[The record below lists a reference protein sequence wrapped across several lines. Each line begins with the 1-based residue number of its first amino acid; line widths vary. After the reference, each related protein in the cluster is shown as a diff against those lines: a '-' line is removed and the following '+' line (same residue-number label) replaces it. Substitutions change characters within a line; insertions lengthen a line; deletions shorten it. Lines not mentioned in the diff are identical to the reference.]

1 MANPKFNV
9 GEVVILQSNK
19 SPHLN
24 GEYTVLA
31 IVYNGGTYQG
41 YNCDFNR
48 PFVYDI
54 GLNPPGKKPHLAV
67 EEVLRKRHQP
77 GDMSYSQLIKSLDR
91 PVKHNQ
97 LGDA

>member
-1 MANPKFNV
+1 MTSPKFHV

-31 IVYNGGTYQG
+31 IVYTGGTYQG
-41 YNCDFNR
+41 YRCNFDQ
-48 PFVYDI
+48 PFAYDVGI
-54 GLNPPGKKPHLAV
+54 NAPGEKPHLAA
-67 EEVLRKRHQP
+67 ENVLRKRHQP
-77 GDMSYSQLIKSLDR
+77 GSMSYNQLIKSLSQ

-97 LGDA
+97 LGDK